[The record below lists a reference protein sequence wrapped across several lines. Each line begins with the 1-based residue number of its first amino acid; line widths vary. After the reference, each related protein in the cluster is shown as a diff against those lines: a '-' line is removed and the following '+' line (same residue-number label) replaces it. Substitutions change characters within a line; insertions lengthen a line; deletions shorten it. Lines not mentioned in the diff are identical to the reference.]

1 MPSLRRSCPALT
13 LPVLAAALL
22 TAAAL
27 AVPVSSRAAVA
38 AQRPLPVSAP
48 PAGMPSGAPPA
59 ATAAE
64 PALPAPPASVWP
76 FGETWSRTEGSGD
89 EARGADFWTDFV
101 YDDHGAGFFGL
112 PIGQDS
118 SISDLAPTQGVY
130 SYPTAAAHDNGA
142 DIFRT
147 AVGIDS
153 RATYWRV
160 DWNTLADPSVP
171 AAEWVWDDGTGS
183 ATEPWPANAGVSST
197 GVAHALFVSSRGA
210 WLIDPATG
218 ARTDVSA
225 GLTVDASSRS
235 FVVRIPRATLPVSGS
250 IRLRMG
256 AGIANADG
264 TAFAAPTKPV
274 PSEAVLSAL
283 GPAGAPTFTDN
294 LMNVTYRSYAQEP
307 PVYTG
312 TAVSDRV
319 LAALDTVLT
328 TGVLDQLGADGGTR
342 IVQGNFW
349 DEDHQ
354 ADALAS
360 GDVSA
365 FAHTITWSHLLAHDS
380 VPAPTPTGYSNR
392 WYVSPLDLG
401 QGVVPNASGSP
412 SDAAGDL
419 RPNYLGRVQ
428 PYAVYVP
435 SGYTGRA
442 PTKLTFVLHSLG
454 VNLNQYGALNPQL
467 LQELCQ
473 DRDSICATTEGFGPD
488 GWYFDEAEADYWHV
502 WHALATSYR
511 LDPNRTVVGGYSMGG
526 WAAYK
531 LGLEH
536 PDLYAQAF
544 ALEGP
549 PTCGVEVAGPVRESA
564 GSGHCDAD
572 GLSQPLLASARWLPY
587 SFTQGVADELV
598 PVTSGLQQYQAF
610 NALGYR
616 YHFFL
621 YPTEDHLVYAT
632 QDRFA
637 DVVASIGTGTR
648 TLDPG
653 HVTLDWYPDLTVPSL
668 GIGATTAYWVS
679 GLAARST
686 TPGEVATVDATSAGI
701 PDPAVTVHRSGPTP
715 VTAPTPG
722 TRFDL
727 AWTAGSRP
735 AARDALALL
744 LTDVAD
750 LTVDAHRAG
759 LSCPAV
765 TVTTDGPTVLHLT
778 GLRDGDRTLEVSAG
792 THTFD
797 ACTSGRR

>member
-1 MPSLRRSCPALT
+1 MPPFPAGLRSLSVVT
-13 LPVLAAALL
+13 LAAAVLAAPAVSALSVAH
-22 TAAAL
+22 AAAG
-27 AVPVSSRAAVA
+27 
-38 AQRPLPVSAP
+38 QQPLPVGAP
-48 PAGMPSGAPPA
+48 PAGMPAGAPPA
-59 ATAAE
+59 ATQPE
-64 PALPAPPASVWP
+64 PALPAPRSSVWP
-76 FGETWSRTEGSGD
+76 FGETWSRTEGSGLD
-89 EARGADFWTDFV
+89 AHGADFWTDFV
-101 YDDHGAGFFGL
+101 YDDHGAGFDGL

-118 SISDLAPTQGVY
+118 TVSELAPTQGVD
-130 SYPTAAAHDNGA
+130 SYPTASADENGA

-147 AVGIDS
+147 ALGVDG

-160 DWNTLADPSVP
+160 DWNTLADPTVP
-171 AAEWVWDDGTGS
+171 AAEWVWDDGTG
-183 ATEPWPANAGVSST
+183 TTLEPWPANAGVSST

-218 ARTDVSA
+218 VRTDVSA
-225 GLTVDASSRS
+225 GLTVDPASRS
-235 FVVRIPRATLPVSGS
+235 FVVRIPRSVLPVSGS

-256 AGIANADG
+256 SGLANAGG

-274 PSEAVLSAL
+274 PSAAVLSAL
-283 GPAGAPTFTDN
+283 GLAHAPASADN

-328 TGVLDQLGADGGTR
+328 SGALDQLGLDGGTR
-342 IVQGNFW
+342 TIQGNFW
-349 DEDHQ
+349 DDDHQ
-354 ADALAS
+354 ADALQS
-360 GDVSA
+360 GDVSD
-365 FAHTITWSHLLAHDS
+365 FSRTISW
-380 VPAPTPTGYSNR
+380 PALEARTSTPPPNPTGYSNR

-401 QGVVPNASGSP
+401 QGAVHNDP
-412 SDAAGDL
+412 SNPAGDL

-435 SGYTGRA
+435 TGYTGKS
-442 PTKLTFVLHSLG
+442 PTELTWVLHSLG
-454 VNLNQYGALNPQL
+454 VNLNQYGALDPQL

-488 GWYFDEAEADYWHV
+488 GWYFDEAEADYWYV

-511 LDPNRTVVGGYSMGG
+511 LDPDRTVVGGYSMGG

-549 PTCGVEVAGPVRESA
+549 PICGVEVAGPVRGAAS
-564 GSGHCDAD
+564 GGHCTND
-572 GLSQPLLASARWLPY
+572 GLSQPLLANARWLPY
-587 SFTQGVADELV
+587 SFTQGAADELV
-598 PVTSGLQQYQAF
+598 PVTSGLAQYRAF
-610 NALGYR
+610 DALSYR

-637 DVVASIGTGTR
+637 DVAASIGSGTR
-648 TLDPG
+648 TTDPG
-653 HVTLDWYPDLTVPSL
+653 HVTLSWYPDLTRPDL

-686 TPGEVATVDATSAGI
+686 SPGEVATVDATSAGR
-701 PDPAVTVHRSGPTP
+701 PDPAVTVTRAGPRVLTK
-715 VTAPTPG
+715 PTPG
-722 TRFDL
+722 SRFDL
-727 AWTAGSRP
+727 TWTDGATPRP
-735 AARDALALL
+735 RDALTLH
-744 LTDVAD
+744 LTDVSE
-750 LTVDAHRAG
+750 LTVDAVRAG
-759 LSCPAV
+759 LTCPTI
-765 TVTTDGPTVLHLT
+765 TVRTDGPTILHVT
-778 GLRDGDRTLEVSAG
+778 GLRGGNRTFRLATGDSTVATCASVG
-792 THTFD
+792 T
-797 ACTSGRR
+797 SRS